1 MNSGVPLGRIFGTE
15 IRAHW
20 TWVFLLALITVVF
33 GGELSAQTKDGFDP
47 VWGWGTAIVTAVL
60 VFASVTVHELAH
72 VGIARR
78 NGIGGN
84 VVVVQ
89 MLGGT
94 YLMEARPRTP
104 GQELRTALAGPVL
117 SLAMLLVFGAAA
129 GFLELVWGASDNV
142 PQGIA
147 AAAFVADVLALFNL
161 LLATINLIPGYPMDG
176 ARIVHAISWARSG
189 SEEVATATA
198 SRVGR
203 LVGVGVMLVG
213 AALVPLTDLWPGLA
227 LIVAGW
233 LLIGSSRVLD
243 RRALLQSLIAGA
255 RVSDALDSEPARIP
269 PQLTLDVFAGEYLG
283 DRLGAAALVE
293 RGQELLGMI
302 GTAQIRRIPRR
313 KWPSMRTEQAMVPL
327 GSVPRTSGDAELWP
341 ALEILERSGLDAL
354 LIGTG
359 EQVSALFTR
368 RSAAHLIRQ
377 RAEEHAKQSAAA
389 MPPRGFFGRRQP
401 PAPPSARP
409 SSAAWPPGPP
419 AAPPSEPTTAPTDD
433 TDETHDTDDTQR

>member
-1 MNSGVPLGRIFGTE
+1 MNSGVPLGRIFGIE

-20 TWVFLLALITVVF
+20 TWVFLLALITVAF
-33 GGELSAQTKDGFDP
+33 GAGLSAQTDGGLSP
-47 VWGWGTAIVTAVL
+47 ALGWVTAIVTAVL
-60 VFASVTVHELAH
+60 IFASVTVHELAH

-94 YLMEARPRTP
+94 YLMEVRPRTP
-104 GQELRTALAGPVL
+104 GQELRTALAGPVMSLVML
-117 SLAMLLVFGAAA
+117 SIFGAAA
-129 GFLELVWGASDNV
+129 GFLELVWGASANV
-142 PQGIA
+142 PQEIE
-147 AAAFVADVLALFNL
+147 AAAFVTEILALFNL
-161 LLATINLIPGYPMDG
+161 FLAAINLIPGYPMDG
-176 ARIVHAISWARSG
+176 ARVVHAISWARSG
-189 SEEVATATA
+189 REDVATATA
-198 SRVGR
+198 TRVGR
-203 LVGVGVMLVG
+203 LVGGSIMVVG
-213 AALVPLTDLWPGLA
+213 AVLVPLTDLWPGLA
-227 LIVAGW
+227 MMVAGW
-233 LLIGSSRVLD
+233 LLIGSSRVLE
-243 RRALLQSLIAGA
+243 RRAMLRSLIAGT

-313 KWPSMRTEQAMVPL
+313 SWPHTRTEQAMVPL

-341 ALEILERSGLDAL
+341 ALETLERSGLDAL

-368 RSAAHLIRQ
+368 RSVAQLISQ
-377 RAEEHAKQSAAA
+377 RAEEHAKRSAAA
-389 MPPRGFFGRRQP
+389 RPSRGFFGRRRP

-409 SSAAWPPGPP
+409 SSVARPP
-419 AAPPSEPTTAPTDD
+419 ARPSEPTAVPTDD
-433 TDETHDTDDTQR
+433 TDDTDDTQR

>member
-1 MNSGVPLGRIFGTE
+1 MNSGVPLGRIFGIE

-20 TWVFLLALITVVF
+20 TWVFLLAMITVAF
-33 GGELSAQTKDGFDP
+33 GAGLSAQTDDGLGP
-47 VWGWGTAIVTAVL
+47 ALGWATAIVTAVL
-60 VFASVTVHELAH
+60 VFASVTAHELAH

-94 YLMEARPRTP
+94 YLMEVRPRTP
-104 GQELRTALAGPVL
+104 GQELRTALAGPVMSLVLL
-117 SLAMLLVFGAAA
+117 SIFGAAA
-129 GFLELVWGASDNV
+129 CFLELVWGASDNV
-142 PQGIA
+142 PQQIA
-147 AAAFVADVLALFNL
+147 AAAFVTEVLALFNMF
-161 LLATINLIPGYPMDG
+161 LAAINLIPGYPMDG
-176 ARIVHAISWARSG
+176 ARVVHAISWARSG
-189 SEEVATATA
+189 REDVANATA

-203 LVGVGVMLVG
+203 LVGGGVMVVG
-213 AALVPLTDLWPGLA
+213 AVLVPLTDLWPGLA

-243 RRALLQSLIAGA
+243 RRAMLQSLIAGA
-255 RVSDALDSEPARIP
+255 RVSDALDSDPARIP

-293 RGQELLGMI
+293 RGQELMGMI

-313 KWPSMRTEQAMVPL
+313 NWPLTRTEQVMVPL

-341 ALEILERSGLDAL
+341 ALETLERSGLDAL

-359 EQVSALFTR
+359 EQVSALLTR
-368 RSAAHLIRQ
+368 RSVAHLISQ
-377 RAEEHAKQSAAA
+377 LAEEHAKQSSAATA
-389 MPPRGFFGRRQP
+389 PRGLFGRRRP
-401 PAPPSARP
+401 PAPPSARR
-409 SSAAWPPGPP
+409 SSAARPP
-419 AAPPSEPTTAPTDD
+419 APPSEPTAAPTH
-433 TDETHDTDDTQR
+433 ESHDTDDTQR